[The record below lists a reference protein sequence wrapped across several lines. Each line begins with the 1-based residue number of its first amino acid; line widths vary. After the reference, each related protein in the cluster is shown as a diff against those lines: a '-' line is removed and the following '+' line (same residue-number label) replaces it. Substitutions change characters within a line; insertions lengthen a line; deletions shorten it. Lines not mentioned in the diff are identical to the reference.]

1 MSPDETAAEHAE
13 ADASPGPMQLPP
25 AALASRAAATP
36 RPLLVVC
43 DLDGTLSP
51 IALHAQLATL
61 AHGAHDALEALIA
74 SGTPTAVVTGRG
86 LADARERFGLSPQV
100 HVIASHGLEQD
111 GAAVFLSDA
120 EEERRVGLVALAH
133 EAALRAPGA
142 WVEDKP
148 AGVVLHVRGADPVL
162 GASAIEWFERSLPYG
177 TFALH
182 AKKALEVAVRKASK
196 AAAVARMRVDTGA
209 ASVLALGDD
218 VTDEELFGS
227 LGDGDVTVRVG
238 GGDTVARYRLRGPSE
253 AVEVLGHL
261 AALLASAA

>member
-1 MSPDETAAEHAE
+1 MRDHQTPAEHAK
-13 ADASPGPMQLPP
+13 AVATHHPAHLAP
-25 AALASRAAATP
+25 AALAARAAAAR

-51 IALHAQLATL
+51 IAPHARLATL

-86 LADARERFGLSPQV
+86 LADARQRFGLSPQV

-120 EEERRVGLVALAH
+120 EEERRVGLVALARD
-133 EAALRAPGA
+133 AAARAPGA

-148 AGVVLHVRGADPVL
+148 AGVVLHVRGTDPML
-162 GASAIEWFERSLPYG
+162 GASAVDWFQRSLPYG
-177 TFALH
+177 AFALP
-182 AKKALEVAVRKASK
+182 AKKALEVSVRKASK
-196 AAAVARMRVDTGA
+196 AAAVARMRAETAA

-227 LGDGDVTVRVG
+227 LGGDDVTVRVG
-238 GGDTVARYRLRGPSE
+238 RGETVARYRLHGPSE
-253 AVEVLGHL
+253 AVELLGRL
-261 AALLASAA
+261 AELLASAA